1 MIPNFKENKIH
12 FIIGQAHGQHSSKIN
27 KSKCDQAVAITKLET
42 WSFSKKA
49 KSYLISASQEGQTEI
64 IFSQMYPKSVNDRR
78 SKTLELRMK
87 LEKNDP
93 SLLEYVKYS
102 PILKMK
108 KTIENKYIVQKDF
121 YFRFLSYQ
129 VLINFS

>member
-27 KSKCDQAVAITKLET
+27 KPKSKCDQAVAITKLET

-78 SKTLELRMK
+78 NKTLELRMK

-108 KTIENKYIVQKDF
+108 KTK
-121 YFRFLSYQ
+121 
-129 VLINFS
+129 

>member
-1 MIPNFKENKIH
+1 MWPGSCYYQTWDLEFFEK
-12 FIIGQAHGQHSSKIN
+12 SKILF
-27 KSKCDQAVAITKLET
+27 K
-42 WSFSKKA
+42 
-49 KSYLISASQEGQTEI
+49 SASQEGQTEI

-78 SKTLELRMK
+78 NKTLELRMK

-108 KTIENKYIVQKDF
+108 KAK
-121 YFRFLSYQ
+121 
-129 VLINFS
+129 